1 MPRSLAAVLAVIALA
16 LAPPAFAG
24 GPGHDHGGPPHGPG
38 NAPHGHDHGGPPHGP
53 GNAPHGHDHG
63 GPPHG
68 PGDPPHGHDHG
79 GPPHGHGA
87 FAPDSL
93 RDALTRERFYFLMPD
108 RFANGDTSNDRGGL
122 TGPREVTGF
131 DPTRKGWYH
140 GGDLKGM
147 ISKLDY
153 IKGLGTTAIWLTPS
167 FKNKPVQGLGT
178 PYPSA
183 GYHGYWITD
192 FTQIDPHLGTNDDLK
207 DLIAGAHRRGMKVF
221 FDIIT
226 NHTADVIQYEQK
238 PNGPKPY
245 DYVSKA
251 AVPYKDAAGNVF
263 DDRAFAGTDNFP
275 ELDANVSFPFKPVVS
290 AAEADIKTPDW
301 LNDVTLYHNRGNTTF
316 SGENSTYGDF
326 AGLDDLF
333 TENPKVV
340 RGMEGIYDYWIR
352 EYGVDGY
359 RIDTMKHVN
368 LEFWQQFL
376 PHILD
381 TARRAGTPRFFAF
394 GEVADSVSNPFLSR
408 FTTAGRSQAVLDFP
422 FQQQAREF
430 AASHPT
436 DQLRREIEEGDWFTD
451 ADSNAYQLPT
461 FLANHDMGHIG
472 MFLRD
477 DNAGAPESELLQRDK
492 LAHELLFLS
501 RGNPVVYFGDEQGF
515 TGAGNDQAA
524 RQDMFPSQDS
534 EYNNLDDDGTDPNNG
549 QNLNDGG
556 KNDNI
561 GSAVTPAADNFDP
574 SHPLYRTIAALARL
588 RQDNPALADG
598 AEQVRYSAPAAG
610 IFAFSRTG
618 AREQVEY
625 LVAANNAKT
634 PQTASIPTY
643 SSRMRLVR
651 IWGTGP
657 GTVVTG
663 GDKTATITVP
673 ALSTVVYKATRRL
686 ARSKRAPRLTLQIAP
701 QVSGRPELAA
711 GVSGDSLYQVSFYA
725 NGKLLGTDDNAPYR
739 VFPDLSNYAPGTQLK
754 LLAVAKDNAGH
765 TSAASATTT
774 VVAPPGGGAGI
785 ATIHYHRAD
794 GDYADWGLHLWGDA
808 IAEGVGTTWD
818 RPRAPT
824 RFDDFG
830 AVFEIPLADAAAA
843 LNYIIHKPSGDSVP
857 TTREPGGDRAFV
869 PAISREVWI
878 NAGDPA
884 IHTTRP

>member
-1 MPRSLAAVLAVIALA
+1 MPRTRVGAALLSLVSAAVLAAGPA
-16 LAPPAFAG
+16 SPAFA
-24 GPGHDHGGPPHGPG
+24 D
-38 NAPHGHDHGGPPHGP
+38 
-53 GNAPHGHDHG
+53 
-63 GPPHG
+63 
-68 PGDPPHGHDHG
+68 GDPG
-79 GPPHGHGA
+79 GGGEVQGHGSLP
-87 FAPDSL
+87 PDSL
-93 RDALTRERFYFLMPD
+93 RDSLTRERFYFLMPD
-108 RFANGDTSNDRGGL
+108 RFSNGDPSNDRGGL
-122 TGPREVTGF
+122 SGPREVTGF

-147 ISKLDY
+147 LSKLDY

-192 FTQIDPHLGTNDDLK
+192 FTQIDPHLGTNQDLR

-238 PNGPKPY
+238 PGGPAPF

-251 AVPYKDAAGNVF
+251 ASPYRDASGNVF
-263 DDRAFAGTDNFP
+263 DDRAFAGAGTFP
-275 ELDANVSFPFKPVVS
+275 ALDANVSFPFTPVLPAGEQHV
-290 AAEADIKTPDW
+290 KVPDW

-333 TENPKVV
+333 TENVKVV
-340 RGMEGIYDYWIR
+340 RGMEDAYDYWIR
-352 EYGVDGY
+352 SYGVDGF

-368 LEFWQQFL
+368 IEFWQQFL
-376 PHILD
+376 PHILA
-381 TARRAGTPRFFAF
+381 TARSVGKPRFFAF
-394 GEVADSVSNPFLSR
+394 GEVADAVSNPFLSR

-436 DQLRREIEEGDWFTD
+436 DQLKTEFAEGDWYTD
-451 ADSNAYQLPT
+451 ADSNVYQLPT

-477 DNAGAPESELLQRDK
+477 DNPGAGEAELLQRDK
-492 LAHELLFLS
+492 LAHELLFFS

-534 EYNNLDDDGTDPNNG
+534 EYNNIDDDGTDPNNG

-561 GSAVTPAADNFDP
+561 GSNVTPAADNFDP
-574 SHPLYRTIAALARL
+574 SHPLYRTIAALQRL

-598 AEQVRYSAPAAG
+598 AQQTRYSSPTAG
-610 IFAFSRTG
+610 IFAFSRTD
-618 AREQVEY
+618 ARDRIEY
-625 LVAANNAKT
+625 LVALNNSKS
-634 PQTASIPTY
+634 PQTATIPTY
-643 SSRMRLVR
+643 SGRMPFLRL
-651 IWGTGP
+651 WGDGP
-657 GTVVTG
+657 GRISTA
-663 GDKTATITVP
+663 GDKTVSITVP
-673 ALSTVVYKATRRL
+673 ALSSVVYRATRAT
-686 ARSKRAPRLTLQIAP
+686 ARSKAAPAISLRIAP
-701 QVSGRPELAA
+701 QVSGRPELDADV
-711 GVSGDSLYQVSFYA
+711 GGGSLYQVSFYA
-725 NGKLLGTDDNAPYR
+725 GSRGRGWTPLGTDDNAPYR
-739 VFPDLSNYAPGTQLK
+739 VFPDLSSYAPGTVLK
-754 LLAVAKDNAGH
+754 LLAVVKDSAGH
-765 TSAASATTT
+765 VSTARASTT
-774 VVAPPGGGAGI
+774 VVTPGGGGAGI

-794 GDYADWGLHLWGDA
+794 GNYTDWGLHLWGDA
-808 IAEGVGTTWD
+808 IAEGVGTAWD

-830 AVFEIPLADAAAA
+830 AVFEIPLADAAPA

-857 TTREPGGDRAFV
+857 STREPGGDRAFV
-869 PAISREVWI
+869 PAVSREVWI
-878 NAGDPA
+878 NGGDPT
-884 IHTTRP
+884 IHTSRP